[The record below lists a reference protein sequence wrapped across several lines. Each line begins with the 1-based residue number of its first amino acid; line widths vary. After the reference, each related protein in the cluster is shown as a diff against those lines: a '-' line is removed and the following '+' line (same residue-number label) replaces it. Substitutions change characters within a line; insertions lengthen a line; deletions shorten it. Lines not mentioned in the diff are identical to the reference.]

1 MLWVWFVVQ
10 RTGMGSKV
18 SGLRMKTMA
27 ECHAASLDWRGACR
41 KGILFIHRKKFC
53 SVLQSVSRGKSSSYA
68 KKKKRKMSD
77 LAWEKHLSSWL
88 PRVTF
93 RSR

>member
-27 ECHAASLDWRGACR
+27 ECHAASLDGRGLVGR
-41 KGILFIHRKKFC
+41 EFYLYTEKN
-53 SVLQSVSRGKSSSYA
+53 SVLCSSQ
-68 KKKKRKMSD
+68 
-77 LAWEKHLSSWL
+77 
-88 PRVTF
+88 
-93 RSR
+93 